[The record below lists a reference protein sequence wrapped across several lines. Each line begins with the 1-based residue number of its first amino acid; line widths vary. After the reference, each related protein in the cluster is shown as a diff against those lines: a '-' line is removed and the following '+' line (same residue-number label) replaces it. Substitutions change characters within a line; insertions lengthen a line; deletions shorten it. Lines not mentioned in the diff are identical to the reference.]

1 MTAQLEHANVTVK
14 NPDETA
20 KWMCDVFGWHIR
32 WSGDAINN
40 GRSVHVGNDTSYLAL
55 YAPPEQ
61 TVAGENSYTTRG
73 GLNHLA
79 VVLDDLDASEAKV
92 KALGFETYS
101 HADYEPGRRYYF
113 ADDNGIEYEIVQ
125 YD

>member
-1 MTAQLEHANVTVK
+1 M
-14 NPDETA
+14 
-20 KWMCDVFGWHIR
+20 
-32 WSGDAINN
+32 
-40 GRSVHVGNDTSYLAL
+40 
-55 YAPPEQ
+55 
-61 TVAGENSYTTRG
+61 
-73 GLNHLA
+73 NHLA
-79 VVLDDLDASEAKV
+79 VVLDVLDASEAKV